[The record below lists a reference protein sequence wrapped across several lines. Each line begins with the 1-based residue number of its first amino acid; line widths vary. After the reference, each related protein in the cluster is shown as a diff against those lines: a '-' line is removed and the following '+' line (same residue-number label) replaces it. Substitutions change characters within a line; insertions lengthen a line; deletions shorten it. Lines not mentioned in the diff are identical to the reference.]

1 MVSGLKQRSEFAPLN
16 TTRVDVKTFDCG
28 KEPINRFL
36 HRFAA
41 KHMTSSLSATF
52 ILPFQ
57 REGLGTTDKLGV
69 AAFYTLAN
77 QSLTP
82 EDIPTSKSLPRFDTP
97 VVLLAQLGVNRQH
110 QGQGLGAVTLV
121 SALQHAYS
129 ISTNPN
135 AIPSF
140 GVVLDAIDDEAL
152 NFYKSFDFFIEFSG
166 NPKRLFVPMQ
176 SIAAL
181 F

>member
-1 MVSGLKQRSEFAPLN
+1 MVFGLKQRSEFVPLN

-41 KHMTSSLSATF
+41 KHMVSSLSGTF
-52 ILPFQ
+52 VLPFQ
-57 REGLGTTDKLGV
+57 REGEGKLSV

-77 QSLTP
+77 QSLSP
-82 EDIPTSKSLPRFDTP
+82 EEIPTNKSLPKFETP
-97 VVLLAQLGVNRQH
+97 IVLLAQLGVNKAH
-110 QGQGLGAVTLV
+110 QGQGLGAITLV

-129 ISTNPN
+129 ISTDPN
-135 AIPSF
+135 AIPSY
-140 GVVLDAIDDEAL
+140 GVVLDAIDDDAL
-152 NFYKSFDFFIEFSG
+152 QFYQSFDFFIQFSG

-176 SIAAL
+176 SL
-181 F
+181 STLL

>member
-1 MVSGLKQRSEFAPLN
+1 MVFGLKQRSEFIPLD
-16 TTRVDVKTFDCG
+16 TARIDVKPFDCG

-41 KHMTSSLSATF
+41 KHMASSLSATF

-57 REGLGTTDKLGV
+57 RDGQGATDKLGV

-77 QSLTP
+77 QSLSP
-82 EDIPTSKSLPRFDTP
+82 EDIPTSKSLPRFETP

-110 QGQGLGAVTLV
+110 QGQGLGAITLV

-129 ISTNPN
+129 ISTDPN

-152 NFYKSFDFFIEFSG
+152 NFCNSFDFFIEFSG

-181 F
+181 L